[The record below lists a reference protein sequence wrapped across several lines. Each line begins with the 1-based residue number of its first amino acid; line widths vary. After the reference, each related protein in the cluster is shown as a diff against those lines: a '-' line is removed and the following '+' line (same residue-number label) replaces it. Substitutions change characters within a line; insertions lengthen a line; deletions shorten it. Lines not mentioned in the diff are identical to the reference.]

1 MNDVGAKT
9 ESEPITSEKGPLQS
23 LAIFSGKPAFAE
35 KLHVGRPNIGDRAR
49 LLERFNNIL
58 DTKWLSNMGPYEREF
73 EQRLAETIGAKHCIA
88 MCNATVALEIAVRA
102 LGMTGEVLVPSFTFV
117 ATAHALQ
124 WQQITPVFCD
134 IDPETHCLDP
144 RSVEA
149 MITPRTTGIIGVH
162 LWGRACN
169 VEQLTEI
176 AAQNNLRLLF
186 DAAHAFGCSRRGRM
200 IGNFGDA
207 EVFSFHAT
215 KFFNTFEGGAVVTND
230 DELAGKIR
238 LMKNFGF
245 ADYDQV
251 IYIGTNG
258 KMNEVSAAMGLSS
271 LDSLAEFVQANR
283 RNYNQYRKDLAD
295 VPGARL
301 FAYDDNEKCNYQY
314 IVLEIDEQVTGISR
328 DELVKVLWAENV
340 IARRYFYPGC
350 HRMEP
355 YRSYYPHAGLM
366 LPATEKLVEKV
377 LILPT
382 GMAVREHEV
391 EQICRILKLAIGNA
405 NEVRRRLSEAGSE
418 PVDRRFL
425 AAHQDQ
431 G

>member
-1 MNDVGAKT
+1 MTTLND
-9 ESEPITSEKGPLQS
+9 
-23 LAIFSGKPAFAE
+23 LAIFGGTPAFAE
-35 KLHVGRPNIGDRAR
+35 KLHVGRPNIGDRAG

-73 EQRLAETIGAKHCIA
+73 EQRLAETTGTKHCIA
-88 MCNATVALEIAVRA
+88 MCNATVALEIAIRA

-149 MITPRTTGIIGVH
+149 MITPRTTGIVGVH
-162 LWGRACN
+162 LWGHACN
-169 VEQLTEI
+169 IVDLTEI
-176 AAQNNLRLLF
+176 AAHHNLRLLF
-186 DAAHAFGCSRRGRM
+186 DAAHAFGCSHRGQM

-245 ADYDQV
+245 ADYDEV

-271 LDSLAEFVQANR
+271 LDSLEGFVQANR
-283 RNYNQYRKDLAD
+283 RNYNQYRAELTG
-295 VPGARL
+295 VPGVRL
-301 FAYDDNEKCNYQY
+301 FAYDDSEKCNYQY
-314 IVLEIDEQVTGISR
+314 IVLEIDEQATGLSR

-355 YRSYYPHAGLM
+355 YRSYYPHAGLL
-366 LPATEKLVEKV
+366 LPATEKLVERV

-382 GMAVREHEV
+382 GMAVSEHEV
-391 EQICRILKLAIGNA
+391 EQVCRILKSAIGNA
-405 NEVRRRLSEAGSE
+405 VVVRRHLSDIGQSQTIG
-418 PVDRRFL
+418 VS
-425 AAHQDQ
+425 
-431 G
+431 